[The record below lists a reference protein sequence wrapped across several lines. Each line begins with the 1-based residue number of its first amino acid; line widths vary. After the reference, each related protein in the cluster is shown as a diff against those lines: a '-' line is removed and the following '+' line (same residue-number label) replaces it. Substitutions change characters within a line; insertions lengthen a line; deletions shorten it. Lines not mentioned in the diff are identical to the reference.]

1 MLLNFDE
8 NVVNLQFSLIS
19 FLKIGIF
26 STRKGKLN
34 QTRGMRTRGN
44 RSCMKIIACLL
55 SGVVIL
61 FFTGCASMGPGMVT
75 QEPFDGT
82 AVTEPAATQ
91 VQPPKPQMPK
101 ARYQAARA
109 ALMKGNTDKAELEV
123 KLALQD
129 NPLDA
134 ASHFLLGCLLERKG
148 EHDQAIVAFQRT
160 VALDPTNP
168 DALYNMG
175 TMLLRRG
182 EVVPASRLLENA
194 VLTRPDHIPS
204 LNNLAKAYFLIGLP
218 DLAVASYEEVLFR
231 DPSNSI
237 ALRNL
242 VIMAEAAGNHDAAA
256 TYRQRLRASGFGH
269 TAKLTIDRRE
279 PITLLPTW
287 PLATAAAGSPP
298 AVTMPVTPVEKSRV
312 PPDKEADALREL
324 LRDLPHVIVE
334 RRAGRLTLSGYT
346 SGPRERAVLEKILG
360 KPPQFLDLTSDDSG
374 DPQRM
379 IEFDAILL
387 VMTELNQQ
395 EVGFNFLN
403 MINLNFNFF
412 ASDNTRAGT
421 AQPTSLG
428 LAAGLSQSGWIFS
441 AAASYNVNIA
451 NAADERVAVLARPH
465 LTALSGT
472 SANFLAGG
480 ELVFKV
486 SGNISG
492 DIKPYPFGTTLKIT
506 PTLLRTPAD
515 DGTPRVHVKVEAGR
529 LSVLSILNQDP
540 NLPTSFSKITVA
552 SEAVLSIGQT
562 LIMSGLNQRESR
574 TGVTGVPYLR
584 DIPILK
590 YFFST
595 KIAVTSDVAVII
607 LLTPRDPAFQDE
619 QNRKA
624 LAEFVA
630 MRRAFIKA
638 RQGTEEDMQRF
649 RERYPNWQQLPPNR
663 FASHAFL
670 LETSQ
675 LYRTVSGQDITSED
689 VGLELLGPKPN

>member
-1 MLLNFDE
+1 
-8 NVVNLQFSLIS
+8 
-19 FLKIGIF
+19 
-26 STRKGKLN
+26 
-34 QTRGMRTRGN
+34 
-44 RSCMKIIACLL
+44 MKTIAFLL

-61 FFTGCASMGPGMVT
+61 LFVGCASIGPGTAT
-75 QEPFDGT
+75 QERFDDT
-82 AVTEPAATQ
+82 AVLEPAAAQ
-91 VQPPKPQMPK
+91 VQPPKPQPPK
-101 ARYQAARA
+101 AHYQAARA
-109 ALMKGNTDKAELEV
+109 ALMRGNTDKANLEV

-148 EHDQAIVAFQRT
+148 EHDQAIVAFQRV

-168 DALYNMG
+168 DALYNLG
-175 TMLLRRG
+175 TMLLWRG

-194 VLTRPDHIPS
+194 VLIRPDHVPS
-204 LNNLAKAYFLIGLP
+204 RNNLAKAYFLVGLP
-218 DLAVASYEEVLFR
+218 ELAVAAYEEVLLR
-231 DPSNSI
+231 DPSNAI
-237 ALRNL
+237 ALHNL
-242 VIMAEAAGNHDAAA
+242 VLLAEAAGNHDAAA
-256 TYRQRLRASGFGH
+256 TYRRRLKASGSGRA
-269 TAKLTIDRRE
+269 AKPAIDARE
-279 PITLLPTW
+279 PIMLLPTW

-298 AVTMPVTPVEKSRV
+298 ATPLPVTPVEK
-312 PPDKEADALREL
+312 PQAPTDKEADAFREL
-324 LRDLPHVIVE
+324 LRDLPHVTVE

-346 SGPRERAVLEKILG
+346 SGPKERAILDRIVG
-360 KPPQFLDLTSDDSG
+360 KPPQVLDLTSDDSG

-379 IEFDAILL
+379 IEFDAVLL
-387 VMTELNQQ
+387 IMTELNQQ

-403 MINLNFNFF
+403 LINLNFNYF
-412 ASDNTRAGT
+412 ASDNRRQGT
-421 AQPTSLG
+421 G
-428 LAAGLSQSGWIFS
+428 YAAPPAVTGPVNGLSQSGWIFS
-441 AAASYNVNIA
+441 AAASYSVNIA
-451 NAADERVAVLARPH
+451 NAADERIAVLARPH

-506 PTLLRTPAD
+506 PTLLRTPAE

-529 LSVLSILNQDP
+529 ISILSILNQDP
-540 NLPTSFSKITVA
+540 NLPTSFTKITVA
-552 SEAVLSIGQT
+552 SEAVLSLGQT
-562 LIMSGLNQRESR
+562 LILSGLNQRESR
-574 TGVTGVPYLR
+574 TGIIGVPYLR

-595 KIAVTSDVAVII
+595 KTAVTADVAVII

-619 QNRKA
+619 RNRKA

-638 RQGTEEDMQRF
+638 KQGTDEDMQRF

-663 FASHAFL
+663 FASHVFM

-675 LYRTVSGQDITSED
+675 LYRTVSGQDLTSDD
-689 VGLELLGPKPN
+689 VGLELLGPKPD

>member
-1 MLLNFDE
+1 
-8 NVVNLQFSLIS
+8 
-19 FLKIGIF
+19 
-26 STRKGKLN
+26 
-34 QTRGMRTRGN
+34 
-44 RSCMKIIACLL
+44 MKTIACLL

-61 FFTGCASMGPGMVT
+61 LFVGCAGIGPGMVT

-82 AVTEPAATQ
+82 AVLEPAAAQ
-91 VQPPKPQMPK
+91 VQPPKPQPPK

-109 ALMKGNTDKAELEV
+109 ALMKGNTDKANLEV

-168 DALYNMG
+168 DALYNLG
-175 TMLLRRG
+175 TMLLWRG

-204 LNNLAKAYFLIGLP
+204 LNNLAKAYFLVGLP
-218 DLAVASYEEVLFR
+218 DLAVAAYEEVLFR
-231 DPSNSI
+231 DPSNAV
-237 ALRNL
+237 ALHNL

-256 TYRQRLRASGFGH
+256 TYRRRLKASGFSR
-269 TAKLTIDRRE
+269 AANPAIDGRE

-287 PLATAAAGSPP
+287 PLAALAAGSPP
-298 AVTMPVTPVEKSRV
+298 ATPLPVTSIEKPQA
-312 PPDKEADALREL
+312 PPDREADALREL
-324 LRDLPHVIVE
+324 LRDLPHVKVE
-334 RRAGRLTLSGYT
+334 RRTGRLTLSGYT
-346 SGPRERAVLEKILG
+346 SGPKERAMLDRIIG
-360 KPPQFLDLTSDDSG
+360 KPSQLLDLTSDDIG

-379 IEFDAILL
+379 IEFDAVLL
-387 VMTELNQQ
+387 IMTELSQQ

-403 MINLNFNFF
+403 LINLNFNYF

-451 NAADERVAVLARPH
+451 NASDERVAVLARPH

-492 DIKPYPFGTTLKIT
+492 DIKPYPFGTTLKVT
-506 PTLLRTPAD
+506 PTLLRTPAE

-529 LSVLSILNQDP
+529 LSILSILNQDP
-540 NLPTSFSKITVA
+540 NLPTSFTKITVA
-552 SEAVLSIGQT
+552 SEAVLSLGQT
-562 LIMSGLNQRESR
+562 LILSGLNQRESR
-574 TGVTGVPYLR
+574 TGITGVPYLR

-595 KIAVTSDVAVII
+595 KIAVTADVAVII

-619 QNRKA
+619 RNRKA

-638 RQGTEEDMQRF
+638 KQGTEEDMQRF
-649 RERYPNWQQLPPNR
+649 RERYPSWQQLPPNR
-663 FASHAFL
+663 FASHVFM

-675 LYRTVSGQDITSED
+675 LYRTVSGQDLTSED
-689 VGLELLGPKPN
+689 VGLDLLGPKPD